1 MTPTEL
7 KRFRLRLERER
18 ANTVTLLDT
27 LQEQLIED
35 DELDETLA
43 DQSDAATRLTDQ
55 EETSAARAQLS
66 QTLDQ
71 IDQALARIAD
81 GTYGVSTVS
90 GKPIPLERLEA
101 LPYATTLVDEE
112 QQ

>member
-27 LQEQLIED
+27 LQEQLIQD

-101 LPYATTLVDEE
+101 LPYATTLVYEE